1 MMKNK
6 SGTIYAAFV
15 LSQRDYYAYGQ
26 VMRGRTHESEKY
38 RYAYNGKEL
47 EEDLGKGLTDFG
59 GRILHTW
66 GGFWLSVDPL
76 ASKYPMFS
84 PYVSM
89 GASPMMMV
97 DLDGKRIFFI
107 AGAGNDAI
115 EWNYINRFQKI
126 FSSNNLL
133 SHQ

>member
-1 MMKNK
+1 
-6 SGTIYAAFV
+6 
-15 LSQRDYYAYGQ
+15 
-26 VMRGRTHESEKY
+26 
-38 RYAYNGKEL
+38 
-47 EEDLGKGLTDFG
+47 
-59 GRILHTW
+59 
-66 GGFWLSVDPL
+66 
-76 ASKYPMFS
+76 
-84 PYVSM
+84 M